1 MEEANR
7 PAHPVIAICPK
18 SKWAMFGM
26 LFVLIPLIAFTLLVV
41 AAWLRGWGRSF
52 PAQFFIAY
60 LILGSAWGLLNF
72 FYDAPT
78 VWLHEDGIT
87 VLLPFQHVFVK
98 WEQIAEVRL
107 TGPTLISF
115 YQLSP
120 ISRLLAFL
128 SFRRRPFIE
137 IGTKRKNYPILLESV
152 LANIPERVQ
161 GLGHN
166 KKQK

>member
-72 FYDAPT
+72 FYRSPT
-78 VWLHEDGIT
+78 LWLHEDGIT
-87 VLLPFQHVFVK
+87 VLLPFQRVFVK
-98 WEQIAEVRL
+98 WEQIAEVRRRQSE
-107 TGPTLISF
+107 ISF

-128 SFRRRPFIE
+128 SFRRRPFIRV
-137 IGTKRKNYPILLESV
+137 GTRRKNYPILLESV